1 MFKLCVFDMDGTVV
15 DSVADIAA
23 AMNRSLATLGYK
35 TYKTEEYCHLAGN
48 GMEVLCRRAIPGRTE
63 EEVQKLISLYKE
75 DYLANCCVDSAVYDG
90 VIELL
95 QDLKEKGMIRA
106 VLSNKPHD
114 QVMGVAKKLF
124 TPDSFDEIMGYTPK
138 FPTKPAPDSL
148 FYLMEKYG
156 VNKSETVFIGDSNVD
171 IQLGKNAGV
180 YTIGVSWGFRGR
192 QELEEA
198 GADCVADNM
207 EELKKFLKI

>member
-75 DYLANCCVDSAVYDG
+75 DYLANCCVDSSVYDG

-114 QVMGVAKKLF
+114 QVLGVAKKLF
-124 TPDSFDEIMGYTPK
+124 TSDSFDEIMGYTPK

-180 YTIGVSWGFRGR
+180 FTIGVSWGFRGR
-192 QELEEA
+192 QELEAA